1 VEAWGPWFRHYFG
14 VTEDEV
20 QDWQADRWRRYRAIA
35 EQLIKAGR

>member
-1 VEAWGPWFRHYFG
+1 MRHYFG

-20 QDWQADRWRRYRAIA
+20 LDWQEGRWRRYVAVA